1 MIHWYRKHYLALL
14 SICITLLFTDVVI
27 DPSNQIFHLKYVL
40 FVFVFVIWAP
50 SLLNKQLA
58 LPKSLGL
65 ILIFVCVFM
74 PFYSISVG
82 LINHYLQ
89 NTSFGEIVYFNSF
102 FFFLLIL
109 ITANEKIEL
118 TKIFNYSTL
127 LIILITIVSYS
138 ILIYNPNTFG
148 LLYDYFVVNKRVAIY
163 GLRNYGDYTLLMMF
177 YKTSPLL
184 VFPLSYYLNQLLISQ
199 DKKHVLIKSLFF
211 IAIAITLFLSGTR
224 ANLLSLLL
232 IVLFYIFY
240 FAYKQSKPLF
250 FILGFALLLIATY
263 GLSTLGGILLSAS
276 ETSNMIKFGHVISYI
291 EHFSNHIGVLI
302 FGQGLGSTFYSS
314 GVNSIVSITE
324 LTYFELIRIWGLPIT
339 LIFCAILIIP
349 LYKEIKERKM
359 SHRFIAYLAYLFIA
373 GTNPLLLSSTGMLV
387 FVYVFTKTYKLGSG
401 VRGLK
406 CSEEIISNECYDN

>member
-40 FVFVFVIWAP
+40 FVLLFIIWAP
-50 SLLNKQLA
+50 TLLSKQLA
-58 LPKSLGL
+58 LPRYL
-65 ILIFVCVFM
+65 IFIIIFVCVFM
-74 PFYSISVG
+74 PFYSISIG

-199 DKKHVLIKSLFF
+199 DKKHVLIKSLFL

-250 FILGFALLLIATY
+250 LILGFALLLIATY
-263 GLSTLGGILLSAS
+263 GLSTLGGILLSTS

-339 LIFCAILIIP
+339 LIFCGILIIP

-359 SHRFIAYLAYLFIA
+359 SHLFIAYLAYLFIA

-387 FVYVFTKTYKLGSG
+387 LVYVFSKTYKMGSG